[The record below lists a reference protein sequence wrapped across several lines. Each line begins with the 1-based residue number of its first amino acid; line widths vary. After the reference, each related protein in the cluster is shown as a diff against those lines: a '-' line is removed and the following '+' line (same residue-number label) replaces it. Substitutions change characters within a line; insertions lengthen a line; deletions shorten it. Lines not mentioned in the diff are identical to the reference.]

1 MSNNWLLIH
10 TKIGQEQRVLEHLQR
25 QGQDCFLPLVHI
37 TWVQNGVSQSRPQP
51 MFPRFLFIRQGHPT
65 ANAGGRSGLNS
76 QTQDIGA
83 GLGPSLSFRQTFI
96 TVDDET
102 MADLQARALNSSHL
116 RSNPHSLVPQK
127 AVDVPAMQQLMKP
140 NAIADTAVADLLQ
153 MPSGEDRVMELL
165 NTLSKRLKPKGE
177 QGQNRTPEQWVKPFS
192 TPCFASLPNTL
203 WN

>member
-37 TWVQNGVSQSRPQP
+37 TWVQNGVNQSRTQP

-102 MADLQARALNSSHL
+102 MADLQARALNATSL
-116 RSNPHSLVPQK
+116 RGNHHRLDPQK
-127 AVDVPAMQQLMKP
+127 AV
-140 NAIADTAVADLLQ
+140 ADLSQ

-177 QGQNRTPEQWVKPFS
+177 QGQNRTPEQWVKPFKS
-192 TPCFASLPNTL
+192 PGLASQPNL
-203 WN
+203 AHL